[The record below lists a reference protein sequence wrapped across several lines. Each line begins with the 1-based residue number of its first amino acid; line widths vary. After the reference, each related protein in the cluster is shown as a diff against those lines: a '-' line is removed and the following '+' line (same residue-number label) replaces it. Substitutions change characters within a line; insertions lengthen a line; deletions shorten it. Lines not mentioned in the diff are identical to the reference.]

1 MENKKYNKRESYPSR
16 DSYPNRDDFKPR
28 EFQKRERKESADEFI
43 FGVRA
48 VIEAIKADRE
58 INKIMILKGMN
69 KDLFQEL
76 KDILANKNYYLQ
88 FVPVEKLDKITDNNH
103 QGVIAFVAP
112 ITYGS
117 VEKLV
122 EQMMEEG
129 KKPTVL
135 VLDRITDVRNFGAI
149 ARTAECQ
156 GVDAILIPSKGSV
169 QVTSDAIKTSAG
181 ALNRIPVCKSD
192 NIKDTLFYLQ
202 QCGMRIIACTEKTNI
217 PLYTVNLRGS
227 VVIILGSEE
236 DGITN
241 DFLNMADIKAK
252 IPMRGEIASMNVG
265 VAAAIVLYEK
275 TRQELYG

>member
-28 EFQKRERKESADEFI
+28 DFQKRERKESADEFI

-112 ITYGS
+112 IAYGS

-122 EQMMEEG
+122 EEMMEQG

-156 GVDAILIPSKGSV
+156 GVDAILIPSRGSV

>member
-202 QCGMRIIACTEKTNI
+202 QCGMRIVACTEKTNI

>member
-1 MENKKYNKRESYPSR
+1 MENKKYNERESYPSR

-28 EFQKRERKESADEFI
+28 DFQKRERKESADEFI

-112 ITYGS
+112 IAYGS

-122 EQMMEEG
+122 EEMMEQG

-156 GVDAILIPSKGSV
+156 GVDAILIPSRGSV

>member
-122 EQMMEEG
+122 EEMMEQG

-156 GVDAILIPSKGSV
+156 GVDAILIPSRGSV

-227 VVIILGSEE
+227 VVIILGSEK

>member
-16 DSYPNRDDFKPR
+16 DSYPNRDEFKPR

-202 QCGMRIIACTEKTNI
+202 QCGMRIVACTEKTNI

>member
-28 EFQKRERKESADEFI
+28 DFQKRERKESADEFI

-122 EQMMEEG
+122 EEMMEQG
-129 KKPTVL
+129 KKPCVL

>member
-28 EFQKRERKESADEFI
+28 DFQKRERKESADEFI

-122 EQMMEEG
+122 EEMMEQG

-156 GVDAILIPSKGSV
+156 GVDAILIPSRGSV